1 MQNRKLVILVLSV
14 IIVSATF
21 VVAFNNLDDKPSKGE
36 IDIVVNQAGLL
47 FRQKLQRG
55 EDLSEGPCLSNAL
68 MPDWVL
74 DIVHDP
80 RIPSDDL
87 SQNQCPGYLE
97 GRAKHFVELDLE
109 GRLVRVK

>member
-14 IIVSATF
+14 IIVWSTIVFA
-21 VVAFNNLDDKPSKGE
+21 VNNLDDKPSKGE
-36 IDIVVNQAGLL
+36 VDIVVNQAGLL
-47 FRQKLQRG
+47 FRQKLQTG
-55 EDLSEGPCLSNAL
+55 EDLSDGPCLSNAL
-68 MPDWVL
+68 MPDWVV

-87 SQNQCPGYLE
+87 PQNQCPGFLE
-97 GRAKHFVELDLE
+97 GRVKHFVELDLE